1 MGVRGEDVL
10 VGVACALLALL
21 LLRRIV
27 LGLRDGTMPVYRTRL
42 SRAES
47 GRGKFAALIAANA
60 LVMVLLLVIAAD
72 LLLGLGLR
80 GR

>member
-27 LGLRDGTMPVYRTRL
+27 LGLRDGTMPVYRTQL
-42 SRAES
+42 SRAEAGP
-47 GRGKFAALIAANA
+47 GRYAALIAANA
-60 LVMVLLLVIAAD
+60 LVMVLLVVIAAD